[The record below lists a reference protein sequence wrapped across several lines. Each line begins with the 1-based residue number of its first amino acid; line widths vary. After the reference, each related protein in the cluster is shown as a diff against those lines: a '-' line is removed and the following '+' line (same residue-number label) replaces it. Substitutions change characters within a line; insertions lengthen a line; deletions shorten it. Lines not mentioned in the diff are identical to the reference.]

1 MMGFSTED
9 KYLMKSL
16 RENEKYG
23 AKQLLKTAQVL
34 LFDVLGSGRHR
45 TVLIVLVLSIFW
57 SALSVHQDSSFV
69 RKHFKQ

>member
-23 AKQLLKTAQVL
+23 AKQLLKTTQVL

-45 TVLIVLVLSIFW
+45 TVLIVLVLSIF
-57 SALSVHQDSSFV
+57 
-69 RKHFKQ
+69 